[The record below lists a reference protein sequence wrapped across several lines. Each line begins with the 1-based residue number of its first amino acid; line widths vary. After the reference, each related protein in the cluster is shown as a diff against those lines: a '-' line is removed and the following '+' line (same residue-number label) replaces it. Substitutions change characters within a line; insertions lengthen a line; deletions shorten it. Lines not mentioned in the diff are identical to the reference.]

1 VFDDRTKDKK
11 VMSDESFAQL
21 QKRAIL
27 HINSKCNYP
36 RLIRDESMVSR
47 KRATNEAR
55 RLLDSPVASGV

>member
-1 VFDDRTKDKK
+1 
-11 VMSDESFAQL
+11 MSVESFDHL